1 MTTMTKN
8 LSVAQ
13 AKSHLSEVL
22 HQVRESGDRFI
33 IENRGRPVAAIVPLT
48 DLPAAESAEGDWML
62 EFFASLGE
70 EGEQLADVLD
80 EVYAERQRRMPR
92 PVNLFAEDEHKA
104 PTPKRG
110 ASHAAA

>member
-1 MTTMTKN
+1 MTIMTKN

-48 DLPAAESAEGDWML
+48 DLPPAESAEGDWML
-62 EFFASLGE
+62 DFVASLGE
-70 EGEQLADVLD
+70 EREQLADILD
-80 EVYAERQRRMPR
+80 EVYAERQQRMPR
-92 PVNLFAEDEHKA
+92 PVNLFDDDEPEA
-104 PTPKRG
+104 PAPKRRK
-110 ASHAAA
+110 AHAAA